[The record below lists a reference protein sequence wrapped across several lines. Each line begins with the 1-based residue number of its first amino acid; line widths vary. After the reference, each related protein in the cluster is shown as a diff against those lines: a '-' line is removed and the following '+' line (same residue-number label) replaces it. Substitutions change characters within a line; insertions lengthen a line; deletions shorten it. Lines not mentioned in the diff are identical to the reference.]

1 MGSVGSTNIRVAR
14 KFETG
19 TGMRIRD
26 WAAVF
31 VVLLAIAPACS
42 PQDEEEAKGDEDA
55 VAVEI
60 VVEQDDIFG
69 FSKDRVIGDVWFS
82 DSQGPVGTPVEVV
95 VQFDEFERFKDNPL
109 QATIA
114 LLNPNATKDG
124 EWIQEFEVDAE
135 REELDLIVPQ
145 TISIPAVLNFEVRFS
160 AVDAE
165 DPEDVFE
172 ASLVFQFLVNQGSPA
187 TI

>member
-1 MGSVGSTNIRVAR
+1 
-14 KFETG
+14 
-19 TGMRIRD
+19 MRIRD
-26 WAAVF
+26 WAAIF
-31 VVLLAIAPACS
+31 VMLLALAPACS
-42 PQDEEEAKGDEDA
+42 PQDEKEAKGDADA
-55 VAVEI
+55 VAIEI
-60 VVEQDDIFG
+60 VVARDDIFG

-95 VQFDEFERFKDNPL
+95 VQFDEYQRFKDTPL
-109 QATIA
+109 QATIE

-124 EWIQEFEVDAE
+124 EWVQEFVVDAA
-135 REELDLIVPQ
+135 REELDLIIPQ
-145 TISIPAVLNFEVRFS
+145 VISVPAVLNFEVRFS

-165 DPEDVFE
+165 DPEDLFE